1 MMNSAGYGW
10 SRSVRGVHGTVVSDT
25 WEPQIGIRGSRHGPC
40 RMAMEPP
47 LLRTRLGMFFWGVLV
62 VVTIVAGVAHIGFKP
77 GVVAFPVNH
86 ASRLRRNLM
95 FEHAWRPGRRSRDW
109 RSREYPRTYRS
120 CGSPLQTRGRQGT
133 YRHPKDGESMEFIS
147 GVSANRLPEGGAI
160 NPTSSRER
168 WRREQLR
175 KYTLRFG
182 NPYEDDFNRTSSLAT
197 LTGRHSGLPPGART
211 DDRVRVAG
219 RIMSFRNKNH
229 FVDISDSTSAVQVYI
244 STGSGLPGGSLLA
257 GAEDPADR
265 LGDGPDLHAAGV
277 SESTLSSALASTEC
291 TPAAPKVA
299 AQVLPLLDL
308 GDVVGVEG
316 LVRRTPRGS
325 LTVDATSLQ
334 LLAKCLHDVPLGAGG
349 ANRVLKATGESPP
362 DGTVGGSVSRGSDGG
377 PWEGDTPAG
386 NAAARQPGE
395 EADSPR
401 GAHPGKPSA
410 VESRPDAPATD
421 AAGMVV
427 PVGSIEFSSRS
438 PETAVPAGRVV
449 ESSSSLSACTR
460 RRDPCLSLIADA
472 DSKTR
477 LLNRFH
483 FIKKLRQY
491 LDNRGFLEVD
501 TPTLLQSPMGAE
513 ATPFVTRHHD
523 LKVPLYLRVAPEL
536 HLKQLLV
543 GGIANQIYEIGKAF
557 RNEGSS
563 SWHNCE
569 FTMMEAYAGYSTLEE
584 TMELVE
590 DVVGLCQQVTNA
602 NTAPAKLPSDNAAW
616 ERLDMLSLI
625 LQFSGADFSR
635 MNGVEA
641 RDCARRMG
649 VTFPWGEGPD
659 VGQDDPDH
667 TASAE
672 LWGQAV
678 EEVFERIVVP
688 RLPPRAHVLHHP
700 LVLSPLSRAW
710 KKETPRMW

>member
-491 LDNRGFLEVD
+491 LDN
-501 TPTLLQSPMGAE
+501 
-513 ATPFVTRHHD
+513 
-523 LKVPLYLRVAPEL
+523 
-536 HLKQLLV
+536 
-543 GGIANQIYEIGKAF
+543 
-557 RNEGSS
+557 
-563 SWHNCE
+563 
-569 FTMMEAYAGYSTLEE
+569 
-584 TMELVE
+584 
-590 DVVGLCQQVTNA
+590 
-602 NTAPAKLPSDNAAW
+602 AAW

-710 KKETPRMW
+710 KRKDRQQAYRYSGTGGALAARFESYVHGVEVANGYEELNDPEEQHLRFAFKRVATARKLNRSSNPEGRDCGGDEMNQDYVWSLQYGMPPTCGVGIGIERVLVLSTPGRCHVKDFVPFSLNRMSSGSC